1 MQVSDEIRR
10 LEKMESD
17 RFFATINQY
26 IKLFGVEHM
35 HKKDFFFGQALS
47 RIAINCPVD
56 WSELHRLIE
65 AVRSYADWYPVFSK
79 SAEHFAQLAAEAES
93 KKRFVTAGQH
103 YRRASLLYHYAILY
117 LREEDP
123 NRAGGLA
130 KKVAY
135 YIKGCEYYDPPAEP
149 VKIPYKGIMLPAYF
163 RLPSKVDKAPC
174 LVMIDGAN
182 STKEEFHNWSTE
194 FLKRGVAT
202 LTFDGPGQ
210 GELAVKHGGPK
221 MELRKYHEVVAAIID
236 YVQTRKEINPDRI
249 GLFGQSCGGWLG
261 AWTSTHE
268 PRVKC
273 FVSMGGFYD
282 FRDFPRIPLVV
293 QEEVSALFGIESV
306 TEGRAYMKEHC
317 NLKGYASKIKCPT
330 LILHGA
336 RDDLVSTQEL
346 QELANEIGPHAEL
359 TVWEDGSHGATNRNL
374 EAAPLMADWVS
385 EKLS

>member
-1 MQVSDEIRR
+1 MQGPEEIRA
-10 LEKMESD
+10 LEKIEAD
-17 RFFATINQY
+17 RFFATVNQY

-47 RIAINCPVD
+47 RIAINCPID

-65 AVRSYADWYPVFSK
+65 EVKSYADWYPVFSK

-103 YRRASLLYHYAILY
+103 YLRASLLYHYAILY

-123 NRAGGLA
+123 NRAEGLS
-130 KKVAY
+130 KKAAY
-135 YIKGCEYYDPPAEP
+135 YSKGGKYYHPPAET
-149 VKIPYKGIMLPAYF
+149 VKIPYKNVKLPAYF
-163 RLPSKVDKAPC
+163 RLPNNVGKPPC

-221 MELRKYHEVVAAIID
+221 MELRKYHEVVAVIID
-236 YVQTRKEINPDRI
+236 YLQARKEINPNKI

-261 AWTSTHE
+261 AWTAAHE
-268 PRVKC
+268 PRAEC

-282 FRDFPRIPLVV
+282 FRDFTRIPLVV

-306 TEGRAYMKEHC
+306 TEGQAYMREHC
-317 NLKGYASKIKCPT
+317 NLKGIASKIKCPT

-346 QELANEIGPHAEL
+346 QELANEIGSHAEL
-359 TVWEDGSHGATNRNL
+359 IVWEDGSHGVTNRNL
-374 EAAPLMADWVS
+374 EAASFMADWVS
-385 EKLS
+385 EKLR

>member
-1 MQVSDEIRR
+1 MDVSEETRR
-10 LEKMESD
+10 LEKLESD
-17 RFFATINQY
+17 RFFATVNQY
-26 IKLFGVEHM
+26 IKLFGVEHL

-47 RIAINCPVD
+47 RISVNCPID

-65 AVRSYADWYPVFSK
+65 EVRSYADWYPVFRAN
-79 SAEHFAQLAAEAES
+79 AERFGRLAAEAES

-103 YRRASLLYHYAILY
+103 YLRASLLYHYAILY

-123 NRAGGLA
+123 NRAEGLR
-130 KKVAY
+130 KKIAY
-135 YIKGCEYYDPPAEP
+135 YIKGCRYYDPPAEP
-149 VKIPYKGIMLPAYF
+149 VKIPFGGFEIPAYF
-163 RLPSKVDKAPC
+163 RVPIHTGKSPC

-210 GELAVKHGGPK
+210 GELAVKQGGPK
-221 MELRKYHEVVAAIID
+221 MELRKYHEVVAALID
-236 YVQTRKEINPDRI
+236 YVQARKEINPDRI
-249 GLFGQSCGGWLG
+249 GLFGQSLGGWLG
-261 AWTSTHE
+261 AWTAAHD
-268 PRVKC
+268 PRAKC

-293 QEEVSALFGIESV
+293 QEEVSAVFGIESV

-317 NLKGYASKIKCPT
+317 SLRGIASRIKCPS

-336 RDDLVSTQEL
+336 RDDLVSTPEL
-346 QELANEIGPHAEL
+346 RQLADEIGAHAEII
-359 TVWEDGSHGATNRNL
+359 VWEDGSHGATNRNL
-374 EAAPLMADWVS
+374 EAAPVMADWVS
-385 EKLS
+385 EKLR